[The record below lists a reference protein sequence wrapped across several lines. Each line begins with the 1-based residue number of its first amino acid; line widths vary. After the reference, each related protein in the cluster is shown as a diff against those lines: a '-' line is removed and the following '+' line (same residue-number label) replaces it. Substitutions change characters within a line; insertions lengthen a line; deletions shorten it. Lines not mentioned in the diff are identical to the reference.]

1 MSVTYKSF
9 DEILAEIKTYLETAG
24 SKLTDWNP
32 GSILRTTC
40 EGFSQGAT
48 LVMQIIQSIENRIW
62 VTTSDGIGL
71 DKHGIDYDQARTSG
85 AKATCAECQFV
96 ISPQSS
102 TFTVPLG
109 TVVNTNEPI
118 PRYYEATEEGTIEAG
133 ETTVVLPIRALE
145 YGEDQNCPA
154 YYIANVQNLAGIL
167 QVTNLLPV
175 TGGADEETDEE
186 YRDRLLVYKQ
196 SGLAR
201 ATKSAVEYGA
211 KTVDGVRSAIADKN
225 LLDHWEPYPYLKMK
239 YTGSWTDIA
248 DSSYYY
254 GIRKQG
260 TGVATL
266 KAIMSECI
274 IHLWRT
280 TTGGECT
287 LTIDG
292 ESQTVDLSADTT
304 TKLTISHTFDSQDWH
319 RITLDTGANVGSIE
333 KIEAKADYLAACFV
347 YIDDGTGQPSWS
359 LVRDVYDEL
368 ENWVGVSSQYFVKRS
383 EIKTVD
389 VTVTVAVKSRV
400 NRDALTLLIENA
412 ITETVNSLAMGEK
425 LYESEITNA
434 VHEASDNV
442 KSVTTNVTVETPLD
456 YEVIRAGTIEVLY
469 E

>member
-1 MSVTYKSF
+1 MSVAYKSF
-9 DEILAEIKTYLETAG
+9 DELLDDIKTYLETAA

-32 GSILRTTC
+32 GSILRTMC
-40 EGFSQGAT
+40 EGFAHGGR
-48 LVMQIIQSIENRIW
+48 IIMGTIQHIENRIW
-62 VTTSDGIGL
+62 VTNSDGIGL
-71 DKHGIDYDQARTSG
+71 DKHGIDYAQLRTSG

-102 TFTVPLG
+102 TFTIPLG

-186 YRDRLLVYKQ
+186 YRDRLLTYKQ

-201 ATKSAVEYGA
+201 ATKAAVEYGA
-211 KTVDGVRSAIADKN
+211 KTVDGVQSAIADRN
-225 LLDHWEPYPYLKMK
+225 LLDHWEPYPALKFT

-248 DSSYYY
+248 NSSYYY

-260 TGVATL
+260 TGTATL

-274 IHLWRT
+274 IHLWKT
-280 TTGGECT
+280 TTGGNCT

-292 ESQTVDLSADTT
+292 VDQTVDLSGDTT
-304 TKLTISHTFDSQDWH
+304 TKLTIAHTFDSQDWH
-319 RITLDTGANVGSIE
+319 RITLDTGENVGSIE
-333 KIEAKADYLAACFV
+333 KIEAKADYQASCFV

-359 LVRDVYDEL
+359 LINDVYDEL
-368 ENWVGVSSQYFVKRS
+368 ENWVSCSEQYFVKRS
-383 EIKTVD
+383 EIKTVN
-389 VTVTVAVKSRV
+389 VSVTVAVKSRV
-400 NRDALTLLIENA
+400 NREALTLLIENA
-412 ITETVNSLAMGEK
+412 ITEAVNGLAMGEK

-442 KSVTTNVTVETPLD
+442 KSVTTNITVETPLD